1 MSRAL
6 FIGRF
11 QPFHNAHLADIKKI
25 LKENDEVLIAIGS
38 SQEKNTKENP
48 FSLSERKKM
57 LLAVL
62 KSNKIKKFRLY
73 NIPDA
78 KTNAQWL
85 RYIEKNIPQFD
96 SVYSGNQRVL
106 KIFRKHSKIKKIKL
120 IKGISSTKIR
130 EMMAK
135 NKNWEKLVP
144 KEIASQIKKLKGIER
159 IKKLFSDKFK

>member
-1 MSRAL
+1 MAEIHR
-6 FIGRF
+6 
-11 QPFHNAHLADIKKI
+11 
-25 LKENDEVLIAIGS
+25 
-38 SQEKNTKENP
+38 
-48 FSLSERKKM
+48 
-57 LLAVL
+57 
-62 KSNKIKKFRLY
+62 
-73 NIPDA
+73 
-78 KTNAQWL
+78 
-85 RYIEKNIPQFD
+85 KNIPQFD